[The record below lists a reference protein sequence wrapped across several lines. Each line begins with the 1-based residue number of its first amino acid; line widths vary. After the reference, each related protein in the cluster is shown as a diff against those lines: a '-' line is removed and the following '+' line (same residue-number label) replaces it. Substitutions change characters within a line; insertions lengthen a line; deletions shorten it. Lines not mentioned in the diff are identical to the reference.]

1 MIDPEALRDYFPLAA
16 SELRQLSALF
26 SPLRLDAGEPLLRQ
40 GSYHP
45 RLAFVHMGYLRVHA
59 DVAGRDVTQ
68 WIVSPRSLVTDL
80 AALLYR
86 QPARFTITA
95 LTDCELASISATEY
109 QDLVRTL
116 PGWLAAE
123 RSFLVHCFVTLE
135 QRVQSFL
142 SLSARQR
149 YDRLFAEQP
158 ELFNRVP
165 LQYLASMLGM
175 TPETLSRIRSE
186 RAS

>member
-16 SELRQLSALF
+16 SELRQLGALF

-45 RLAFVHMGYLRVHA
+45 RLAFVHTGYLRVHA
-59 DVAGRDVTQ
+59 DVGGRDVTQ
-68 WIVSPRSLVTDL
+68 WVVSPRSLVTDL
-80 AALLYR
+80 AALLYG

-95 LTDCELASISATEY
+95 LTDCTLASIPASAY
-109 QDLVRTL
+109 HDLARTL

-142 SLSARQR
+142 ALSARQR

-158 ELFNRVP
+158 ELFNHVP
-165 LQYLASMLGM
+165 LRYLASMLGM
-175 TPETLSRIRSE
+175 TPETLSRIRSA
-186 RAS
+186 RTS